1 MCNRMNMS
9 IKRYIQ
15 NLVLLKSGSFSNQM
29 NFILLEFTF
38 FNSLKILDFE
48 AQMTGKFIILK
59 TCLVNSD
66 FLFILRCTN

>member
-48 AQMTGKFIILK
+48 AQMMGKFFILK

-66 FLFILRCTN
+66 F

>member
-48 AQMTGKFIILK
+48 AQMTGKFFIFK

-66 FLFILRCTN
+66 F